1 MSSLD
6 RPDTRRPISKD
17 ERVELRARI
26 VSADAR
32 LERIGHYRDEPETHW
47 PADIRLWFSR
57 TPVAGE
63 SAKQVLNRWWAL
75 FEDEVNLVHQVRNRV
90 VHYAAVTDA
99 ELLNADW
106 LITRLMRTLEPT
118 DT

>member
-6 RPDTRRPISKD
+6 RPDTGRPVSKD

-26 VSADAR
+26 VSADA
-32 LERIGHYRDEPETHW
+32 LLGRIAHYRSEPESQW
-47 PADIRLWFSR
+47 PADIHAWFSR
-57 TPVAGE
+57 TPVEGE
-63 SAKQVLNRWWAL
+63 SAKQVLNRWWVL
-75 FEDEVNLVHQVRNRV
+75 FEDEVNLVHQVRNRL
-90 VHYAAVTDA
+90 VHYAAVSDA

-118 DT
+118 SS